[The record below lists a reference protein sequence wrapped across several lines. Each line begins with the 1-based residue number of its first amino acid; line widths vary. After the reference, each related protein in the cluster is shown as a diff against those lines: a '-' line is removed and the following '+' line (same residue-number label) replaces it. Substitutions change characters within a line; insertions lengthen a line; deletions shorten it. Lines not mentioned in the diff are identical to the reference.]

1 MEKRI
6 LNPDVWES
14 IRQFPKISLTELQK
28 IYLSEVYDLS
38 TASEFLKESLQN
50 NNCVAVDVAGNCY
63 LHYGNVN
70 GFIEMLIFDLEQNSE
85 DIKH

>member
-6 LNPDVWES
+6 LNPGVWES
-14 IRQFPKISLTELQK
+14 IRKFPKVSLTEQQEA
-28 IYLSEVYDLS
+28 YLSEVYDLS
-38 TASEFLKESLQN
+38 NASESLTETLQN

>member
-14 IRQFPKISLTELQK
+14 IRQFPKVSLTEHQK

-38 TASEFLKESLQN
+38 TASESLKESLQN
-50 NNCVAVDVAGNCY
+50 NNCVAVDIAGNCY

-70 GFIEMLIFDLEQNSE
+70 GSIEMLIFDLKDNVNE
-85 DIKH
+85 I

>member
-14 IRQFPKISLTELQK
+14 IRQFPKVSLTEQQK

-38 TASEFLKESLQN
+38 TALESLKESLQN
-50 NNCVAVDVAGNCY
+50 NNSVAVDVAGSCY
-63 LHYGNVN
+63 LHYGNVS
-70 GFIEMLIFDLEQNSE
+70 GFIEMLIFDLKQGSMA
-85 DIKH
+85 